1 MNQFHDPG
9 HATAHA
15 TSHDGPD
22 RVIAQLQTRLRWLE
36 RVAAAGAACLVA
48 TLAGLLAMSGL
59 ARVPTAPADPP
70 ITTPAAPDATFGQVT
85 CSALRM
91 VDASGADRVRLGTDP
106 DGSTR
111 IAVLDRAGRKR
122 LTIVADHTD
131 RTSLEILA
139 ADETP
144 RIALG
149 TLITGEALVEVSD
162 TDGDRRI
169 VVHVTEDDHAV
180 IAQHDPS
187 GGVRLVHAVAAD
199 GSCASKWFDGRQSH
213 RLVAFV
219 DDERGAFFDT
229 NDANEVIRVRTF
241 AFNDGTSG
249 SLLSDSENRDRMM
262 LLCDDSEFASIRWWD
277 GLGRLRMMA
286 ATAQDSFLPP
296 VQDVMEFQEP
306 DWKDK

>member
-1 MNQFHDPG
+1 VNQSYHQD
-9 HATAHA
+9 ATAHTTA
-15 TSHDGPD
+15 LGD
-22 RVIAQLQTRLRWLE
+22 RDRLIVQLQTRLRWLE
-36 RVAAAGAACLVA
+36 SAVAAGTACLVA
-48 TLAGLLAMSGL
+48 SWIGLFAMSGP
-59 ARVPTAPADPP
+59 ARVPTAPAAP
-70 ITTPAAPDATFGQVT
+70 PAAMDATFDEVT
-85 CSALRM
+85 CSALRL
-91 VDASGADRVRLGTDP
+91 VDAAGSDRVRLGTDP

-122 LTIVADHTD
+122 LTIMADPSD
-131 RTSLEILA
+131 RASLEILA

-144 RIALG
+144 RVVLGALM
-149 TLITGEALVEVSD
+149 TDEALVEVND
-162 TDGDRRI
+162 AEGERRI
-169 VVHVTEDDHAV
+169 AVHVTEDNHAV
-180 IAQHDPS
+180 IAQHDPL
-187 GGVRLVHAVAAD
+187 GGVRLVHAAAAD
-199 GSCASKWFDGRQSH
+199 GSCVSKWFDASKNH
-213 RLVAFV
+213 RLVAFA

-249 SLLSDSENRDRMM
+249 SLLSDSENRDRML
-262 LLCDDSEFASIRWWD
+262 LLCDDSEFSSIHWWD